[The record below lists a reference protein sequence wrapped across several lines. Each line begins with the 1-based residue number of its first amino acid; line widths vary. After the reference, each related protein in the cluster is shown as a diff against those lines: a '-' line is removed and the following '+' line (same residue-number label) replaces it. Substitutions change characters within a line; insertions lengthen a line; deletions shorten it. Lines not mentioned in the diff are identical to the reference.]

1 MGKEG
6 LYLEDH
12 EDQMSLHR
20 PDHEDMT
27 YNQVSRATRPVCVGY
42 VETPCTFRPG
52 HTSTTP
58 RTIFTSTRNLHG
70 LTDSEERTSQMMFIK
85 MDLT

>member
-1 MGKEG
+1 MTAMGKEG

-27 YNQVSRATRPVCVGY
+27 YNQVRRDRAIVSDILRPFSVV
-42 VETPCTFRPG
+42 
-52 HTSTTP
+52 
-58 RTIFTSTRNLHG
+58 
-70 LTDSEERTSQMMFIK
+70 
-85 MDLT
+85 